1 MILLDEERFYFY
13 LINQKKKKNEKGKS
27 VVTNCAF
34 LAHGITAR
42 E

>member
-13 LINQKKKKNEKGKS
+13 LINQKKKKEKGKS
-27 VVTNCAF
+27 VVLTNCIF
-34 LAHGITAR
+34 LAHGRSVR